1 MLVNY
6 TGAWERL
13 LAFSC
18 CSCVVDCLSLAERS
32 NLWAYTQCSCRNIYF
47 CCITM
52 IYTVKHDTFIYSCR
66 LLLRPDWGSFRCAWV
81 SCRSCMAKPF
91 SPAAS
96 KLLLSCAH
104 ALMSWGVYPLCW
116 IKRQS
121 HCFKLDGEGQG
132 GGVVLVRLEGSRDGP
147 HLVKSS
153 GGESTKEVKR

>member
-1 MLVNY
+1 MLKY
-6 TGAWERL
+6 LRL
-13 LAFSC
+13 LHNAS
-18 CSCVVDCLSLAERS
+18 
-32 NLWAYTQCSCRNIYF
+32 Y
-47 CCITM
+47 M
-52 IYTVKHDTFIYSCR
+52 VKLDTFMYSCR

-81 SCRSCMAKPF
+81 SHRSCTAKPF

-121 HCFKLDGEGQG
+121 HCFALDGEGQG
-132 GGVVLVRLEGSRDGP
+132 GGVVFVRLEGSRDGP

-153 GGESTKEVKR
+153 GEESTKERKKRTITFSRWKYVCAGNTSVDTYPPM